1 MFSIPY
7 CDVRYDFRIKTIFD
21 SSLLTIVCRG
31 DSLIYVICVC
41 LRIVVSN
48 IYCGFRRISMLPVS
62 LYCPFLIGPLVF
74 SNVYLLCLVKIS
86 RTAIK
91 TTFSLPFLFTLIVI
105 CTVERSLI
113 SVYIS
118 TRSCALKGETNLNW
132 PNEMNNNEVNNNNIK
147 STVWNNRKNLYV
159 FILYFLV

>member
-1 MFSIPY
+1 MIRLCLQLFVGEIMSY
-7 CDVRYDFRIKTIFD
+7 LRYLCLFAY
-21 SSLLTIVCRG
+21 S
-31 DSLIYVICVC
+31 CVQHI
-41 LRIVVSN
+41 LW
-48 IYCGFRRISMLPVS
+48 CGFLRISMLPVS
-62 LYCPFLIGPLVF
+62 LYCPFLIGTLVF

-86 RTAIK
+86 RTALK

-105 CTVERSLI
+105 CTIERSLI

-132 PNEMNNNEVNNNNIK
+132 PNEMNNNEVNNDNIK
-147 STVWNNRKNLYV
+147 STVWNNPKNLYA